1 MPPDFAYDL
10 DRENSMME
18 EKPED
23 LYERIVR
30 QMMEKGLTIALMES
44 CTGGYLASLI
54 TDVEGASGIFY
65 GSCVTYCNE
74 EKIRQGV
81 RVEVIN
87 TYGVYSEETARA
99 MATACRTSYCTDI
112 GIGVTGTLGRKDPHN
127 RDSLRGEIFFA
138 VDWEGNLR
146 SQKLWVKNT
155 ENRRLAKVETAEAVG
170 FLLERFLLD

>member
-1 MPPDFAYDL
+1 MAEE
-10 DRENSMME
+10 REENLFGKIVAQLI
-18 EKPED
+18 EKE
-23 LYERIVR
+23 
-30 QMMEKGLTIALMES
+30 LTISLMES

-81 RVEVIN
+81 SSWVID

-112 GIGVTGTLGRKDPHN
+112 GVGVTGTLGRKDPEN
-127 RDSLRGEIFFA
+127 EDSLRGEIFFA
-138 VDWEGNLR
+138 VDWKGNLR
-146 SQKLWVKNT
+146 SQKLWVKET
-155 ENRRLAKVETAEAVG
+155 ENRRVAKREVAEAVV
-170 FLLERFLLD
+170 FLLERFLMD